1 MLDAADLPE
10 VSILASGDLDEHRIA
25 ALLADGAPIDAFGVG
40 TQLGTSADA
49 PALGAVYKLVEDVAG
64 PKMKLA
70 SGKVTLPGRKQVW
83 RRFED
88 GIMADDVLTLDRISV
103 FDPAKDR
110 PILFSALAW
119 ANILLTLDRNDFASL
134 LGSEFYG
141 LAVRTPGMFLEQERK
156 AGRLRYKSED

>member
-1 MLDAADLPE
+1 MLAACASSNGASRE
-10 VSILASGDLDEHRIA
+10 VFNRAKVNGWCLLASPYVIEEVLVN
-25 ALLADGAPIDAFGVG
+25 L
-40 TQLGTSADA
+40 
-49 PALGAVYKLVEDVAG
+49 PALPAAATAEWAHLRPGIALV
-64 PKMKLA
+64 
-70 SGKVTLPGRKQVW
+70 
-83 RRFED
+83 
-88 GIMADDVLTLDRISV
+88 DDVLTLDRISV